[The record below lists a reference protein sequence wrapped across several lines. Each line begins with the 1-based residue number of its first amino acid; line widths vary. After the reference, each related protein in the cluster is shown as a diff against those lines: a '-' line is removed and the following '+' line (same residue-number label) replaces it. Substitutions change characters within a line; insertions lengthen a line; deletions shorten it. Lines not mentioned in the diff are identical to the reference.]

1 MKTSQRKTA
10 KSKTRKKKIKQ
21 RQKQIKHALTLL
33 KNILQS
39 GGIIGL
45 GIKPMQTNIYTKLAG
60 ELDTIEADAYN
71 SDEYW
76 ILRAL
81 TNGLS
86 NPSSYI
92 NSRDKTFFKIRNIL
106 ENETSA
112 SFNDIL
118 EELLIDWKNNINNED
133 IDEWRRW
140 IAESKVKWEQMKGQ
154 TKNNITFEDYL
165 KYKTGIDNIDTLWE
179 RVEQGYYC
187 QPGNL
192 LKILENWNY
201 MQDQTPMLLIRE
213 SDEAEKA
220 EKFMD
225 ELEKGLGMRRGPQ
238 PRDLSPSRNQTRSR
252 SRSRSRSASSSPDIN
267 TEFNK
272 IDTLGY
278 RYPQC
283 RPLSGQWDESIK
295 NLAEEFVDN
304 ISITNILLF
313 NEILGPTSNGGKK
326 KKKTKKKAKKSKKR
340 R

>member
-1 MKTSQRKTA
+1 MRTSQRKTA
-10 KSKTRKKKIKQ
+10 KSKTRKKKIKL

-106 ENETSA
+106 EDETSA

-118 EELLIDWKNNINNED
+118 EELLINWKKNMNDND
-133 IDEWRRW
+133 IDPWGKW

-179 RVEQGYYC
+179 RVKQGYYC

-225 ELEKGLGMRRGPQ
+225 ELEKGLGMGGPRG
-238 PRDLSPSRNQTRSR
+238 LSPKRSQK
-252 SRSRSRSASSSPDIN
+252 SSRSRSASSSPDIN
-267 TEFNK
+267 TEFSK
-272 IDTLGY
+272 IDTVGY

-283 RPLSGQWDESIK
+283 RPLPGQWDESIK

-304 ISITNILLF
+304 ISITNILLLH
-313 NEILGPTSNGGKK
+313 EILGPTLNGGKK
-326 KKKTKKKAKKSKKR
+326 KKKTKKKAKKKSKKR